1 MAVDKMQKLFWGTE
15 GALSI
20 KHTSGDAEQEDI
32 AKKFSESTAA
42 MVTLRIIEAEGEY
55 MRGMKDTYGIVPL
68 PMLNAEQDDYC
79 SYAHDQMT
87 AFGIANTTPH
97 DRRDMLGAVL
107 EAMASESYRTVTPA
121 YYEVALKN
129 KYAKDPA
136 SWDMLDI
143 VTENLYIDPG
153 VLYTKNIESVH
164 QKFRTIIGDQ
174 LNGASTRF
182 KILERPVKS
191 KLDTL
196 NEGLK
201 ALTDD

>member
-1 MAVDKMQKLFWGTE
+1 M
-15 GALSI
+15 I
-20 KHTSGDAEQEDI
+20 
-32 AKKFSESTAA
+32 
-42 MVTLRIIEAEGEY
+42 
-55 MRGMKDTYGIVPL
+55 
-68 PMLNAEQDDYC
+68 
-79 SYAHDQMT
+79 
-87 AFGIANTTPH
+87 
-97 DRRDMLGAVL
+97 GAVL